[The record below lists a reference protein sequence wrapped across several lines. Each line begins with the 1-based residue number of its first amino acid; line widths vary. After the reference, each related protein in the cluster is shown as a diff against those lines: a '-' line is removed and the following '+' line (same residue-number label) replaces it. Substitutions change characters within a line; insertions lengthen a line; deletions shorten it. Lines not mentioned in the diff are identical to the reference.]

1 MKTFATLSVLIFSLT
16 FTSCNETKKAIDI
29 AGNVQLNGK
38 YVVNSINGTTVVA
51 NNHPTLIFS
60 ALDQSIRG
68 TTGCNSV
75 FGKYT
80 LDLYVLNFQDLAVS
94 EKDCL
99 QQNVKQTENSFLDAL
114 RNTGSYYLQDNML
127 TLYSKGDKKVL
138 LTASKDT
145 NAQN

>member
-1 MKTFATLSVLIFSLT
+1 MKTFATLSVLILT
-16 FTSCNETKKAIDI
+16 VILCGCNETKKAIDI

-38 YVVNSINGTTVVA
+38 YVVNQINGTTVVA

-60 ALDQSIRG
+60 ALDKSIRG

-99 QQNVKQTENSFLDAL
+99 QQNVKQTESQFLDAL
-114 RNTGSYYLQDNML
+114 KNTGSYYLQDNVL

-138 LTASKDT
+138 LTATKDA